1 MIPGH
6 QAAGG
11 PEAPAEAAA
20 NIRQLQ
26 LGLLPPAL
34 IELRTLLGLFPPV
47 GTPEPLTIRTTR
59 PSSMPPTSSTRRYW
73 RNGKKVTFEPT
84 IQRKG
89 ISQQQSMGAMMLH
102 SAHIARLQ
110 GEATES

>member
-11 PEAPAEAAA
+11 PEAAAEAAA
-20 NIRQLQ
+20 TIRQ

-34 IELRTLLGLFPPV
+34 IELRILLGLFPPV
-47 GTPEPLTIRTTR
+47 GTPEPPTTRTTR
-59 PSSMPPTSSTRRYW
+59 PSSMPPTSRHRRYW
-73 RNGKKVTFEPT
+73 RSGKKATFEPT
-84 IQRKG
+84 IQMKG
-89 ISQQQSMGAMMLH
+89 IFQKQSRRAMMLR
-102 SAHIARLQ
+102 SARSARLQ

>member
-11 PEAPAEAAA
+11 PERLAEAAA

-34 IELRTLLGLFPPV
+34 IEIRILLGLFPPV
-47 GTPEPLTIRTTR
+47 GTPEPNTSRTIK
-59 PSSMPPTSSTRRYW
+59 PSSMPPWSRHRRYW
-73 RNGKKVTFEPT
+73 KSGKKVTFEPT

-102 SAHIARLQ
+102 SARIARLQ

>member
-20 NIRQLQ
+20 NIRQL
-26 LGLLPPAL
+26 GLLPPAL
-34 IELRTLLGLFPPV
+34 IELRILLGLFPPV
-47 GTPEPLTIRTTR
+47 GTREPNTIRTIR
-59 PSSMPPTSSTRRYW
+59 PSSMPPWSRHRRYW
-73 RNGKKVTFEPT
+73 KSGKKVTFEPT

-89 ISQQQSMGAMMLH
+89 IFQHQPMEAMMLH
-102 SAHIARLQ
+102 SAHAARLK